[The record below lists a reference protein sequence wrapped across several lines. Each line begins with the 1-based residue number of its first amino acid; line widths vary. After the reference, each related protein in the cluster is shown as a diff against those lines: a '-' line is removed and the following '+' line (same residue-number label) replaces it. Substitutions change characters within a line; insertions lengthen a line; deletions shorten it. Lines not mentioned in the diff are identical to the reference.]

1 MKITGWLLLIL
12 LIGLVGGYF
21 LVSFKSDEAVFSK
34 IDEVPPAKVA
44 VLLGTSRYLSNGKQN
59 LYFKYRMDAAT
70 ELFRKGKVEYI
81 LVSGDNSERSY
92 NEPRAMRQALIER
105 GIPPERIVLDFAG
118 FRTLDSMVRAREVF
132 GQQNFI
138 VVSQEFHNERAV
150 FIARA
155 KGIDAVGFN
164 ARDVEVS
171 AGLRTRLREVFAR
184 GKMLLDLYVLN
195 TQPKFLGE
203 EVKIGGS

>member
-138 VVSQEFHNERAV
+138 VVSQEFHNQRAV

-203 EVKIGGS
+203 EVKIGES